1 VIGVAAGFAVLNA
14 IELPEAAAPVETSFL
29 CLADVPAG
37 SCGPDTAV
45 AQFSATENRVALRYD
60 QIPTVMV
67 QAVVAAEDR
76 DYFSHNG
83 IDPTGI
89 LRALYQDVAASGG
102 ALQGGSTIT
111 QQYVKNRYLTSER
124 TLKRKLREAAL
135 AVKVERKLSKQ
146 EILERYLNEVYF
158 GRGAYGVEAASR
170 AYFGVPARELRL
182 DQAAL
187 LAGLIRAPE
196 LADPDRNPKE
206 ALRRRRTVLDAMVA
220 VGSIDRRQAE
230 DADKVPFEGNVI
242 PRRSSTRNV
251 RVEADFAAQGGE
263 YIAEWVR
270 QKLTATFGEGAAY
283 TKGLRVYLTIDPTDQ
298 AAAAAAVNKVL
309 GKPGDPGAALVSID
323 TNGRIIAMI
332 GGQDYATSQVNY
344 ALGTAGGG
352 SGRQP
357 GSTFKPFALAA
368 FVEQGNSVKSVYPA
382 PKELVLR
389 RANQGKDWPVRN
401 YEEEDLGTV
410 TVETATW
417 KSVNTVYA
425 QIMQQVG
432 AKAVVDIAK
441 RAGISAPLEPINSI
455 VLGTSEVSVL
465 DMATAYSTFMNH
477 GTLVPPYVIQRVEG
491 PRGNVLYEAPE
502 PTRTQAFSPEV
513 ADTVTATLRGVITRG
528 TGGQALSKTPA
539 AGKTGTTQE
548 FKDAWFAG
556 YTCHITTVT
565 WVGYPQPQS
574 MENVRGVKVT
584 GGSFPAAIWREYMAI
599 ATRGQE
605 KCTYRSIDAG
615 TRKINPDLVPGP
627 PTTTTLPPS
636 TTVPPPA
643 QTTTTVPPT
652 SAAPSPTTSPPP
664 TAPPAVPV
672 NAPG

>member
-1 VIGVAAGFAVLNA
+1 MNA
-14 IELPEAAAPVETSFL
+14 IDLPEAAAPVETSFV
-29 CLADVPAG
+29 CLADVSPG
-37 SCGPDTAV
+37 TCGPDNAV
-45 AQFSATENRVALRYD
+45 AQLSATENRVALRYED
-60 QIPTVMV
+60 IPKVMI

-76 DYFSHNG
+76 DYFSHSG

-89 LRALYQDVAASGG
+89 LRALYQDVVSDGG

-124 TLKRKLREAAL
+124 SLKRKLREAAL
-135 AVKVERKLSKQ
+135 AVKVERKWSKR

-196 LADPDRNPKE
+196 LADPERHPEE
-206 ALRRRRTVLDAMVA
+206 ARRRRRTVLDAMVT
-220 VGSIDRRQAE
+220 VGSIDRRQADRAE
-230 DADKVPFEGNVI
+230 RIPFEGNVI
-242 PRRSSTRNV
+242 PRTASTRNV
-251 RVEADFAAQGGE
+251 RVTPAFAAQGGE

-298 AAAAAAVNKVL
+298 AAAAAAVKKVL
-309 GKPGDPGAALVSID
+309 GQPGDPGAAVVSID
-323 TNGRIIAMI
+323 TNGRIVAMI
-332 GGQDYATSQVNY
+332 GGQDYATSQVNF

-401 YEEEDLGTV
+401 YDDEDLGTV

-441 RAGISAPLEPINSI
+441 RAGITAPLQPINSI

-477 GTLVPPYVIQRVEG
+477 GTLVSPYVIQRVEG

-502 PTRTQAFSPEV
+502 PTRTQAFTPEV
-513 ADTVTATLRGVITRG
+513 ADTVTATLRGVINRG
-528 TGGQALSKTPA
+528 TGGQALSKIPA

-556 YTCHITTVT
+556 YTCRITTVT

-584 GGSFPAAIWREYMAI
+584 GGSFPAAIWREYMAV

-615 TRKINPDLVPGP
+615 TRKLNPDLVPGP

-636 TTVPPPA
+636 TTVAPPPEVS
-643 QTTTTVPPT
+643 TTAPPPT
-652 SAAPSPTTSPPP
+652 TAP
-664 TAPPAVPV
+664 TAPPTTT
-672 NAPG
+672 APPAPATPSG